1 MVFRNFSET
10 ESAKGRGG
18 REVLSASPM
27 QGLWLS
33 PTGDWE
39 TMTDPVVTLQ
49 DRGRCW

>member
-10 ESAKGRGG
+10 ETAKGRGG
-18 REVLSASPM
+18 GEVISLSPM

-33 PTGDWE
+33 PAGDWE

-49 DRGRCW
+49 DQGQCW